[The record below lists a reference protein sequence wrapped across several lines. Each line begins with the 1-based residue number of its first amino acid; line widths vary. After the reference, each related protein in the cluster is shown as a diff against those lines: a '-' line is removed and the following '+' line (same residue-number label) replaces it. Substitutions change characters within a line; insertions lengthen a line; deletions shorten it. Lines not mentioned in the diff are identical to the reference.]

1 MHDSK
6 NRISSRKAEVAD
18 IISRDCTSV
27 RKKRNLKLKELS
39 ATDKIDIVHKVLHGK
54 EKHAEVAE
62 QFQVKDS
69 VVHGLVGKARRDKD
83 YLKKTLEDERV
94 KSLVKETT
102 VEVA

>member
-1 MHDSK
+1 M
-6 NRISSRKAEVAD
+6 
-18 IISRDCTSV
+18 
-27 RKKRNLKLKELS
+27 
-39 ATDKIDIVHKVLHGK
+39 HGK

-62 QFQVKDS
+62 QFQVKDQ
-69 VVHGLVGKARRDKD
+69 VVYGLVDKVRRDKD